1 MKIIIGRNMIR
12 HSITWILAILP
23 VFLSPGVLS
32 QTVDLNNKRFD
43 IPLVQEAPVIDGRIS
58 PGEWD
63 RATII
68 EDLHETTP
76 IEFSA
81 TEERTV
87 FRVMYTEDAL
97 YVSAYV
103 YDDPNQLTAAV
114 LRNETSLRWEDR
126 VGIIID
132 PFNNKRSGYQFLTNP
147 NGVRHEA
154 IYTSATSQS
163 FDWAT
168 IWEADAEV
176 VEDGWTA
183 EMEIPFKSLT
193 FDPQNDTWGVNFTRD
208 QMSSQSAMAWY
219 SYNAQT
225 NPANSGEMSG
235 LRNLNQGVGL
245 DLIPSFSTDFRENH
259 VAGSSD
265 TELNPSFD
273 LTYKLSSSLN
283 LTMTWNTDFAATEID
298 DIQLDLDRFSTR
310 LAEKRSF
317 FLTDMDIFEFGSS
330 VGRFNNSTQDPF
342 NSRNIGLNNG
352 TPVDLTGGAKLSGRV
367 AGFDVGSLIIR
378 QEEFN
383 NIDPTNI
390 YIGRVKRSILSQSEL
405 GAIFTEGD
413 PASNDSSST
422 IGVDF
427 TYRNTQLANN
437 RSFVSNF
444 WIQQS
449 DNPGVDGNDSAWY
462 LDFDYPSSDSWYIS
476 ARVEEVEENF
486 DPRLGFSNRSG
497 ARQYFA
503 TIGDNHILI
512 NNPLLQKIS
521 YSLSGIQYNYLDN
534 GDLQNRNFYL
544 NALTLESP
552 GGDEFQFNISDQV
565 QVLRPGERAPLAGLG
580 VIIPPGEYEY
590 TRYQLNLSSSE
601 SRPFSVSLDGTV
613 GDYYSGRSWE
623 SEAGVN
629 WKPNANLSFD
639 FSYEYTQY
647 DMPGQTVDTRVVEF
661 ENVITFSPSLSI
673 VNLIQYE
680 NVSDTIGF
688 NSRLRWN
695 LQSGQDIWFVLGH
708 GMRDEDEDGDFT
720 DLESTAT
727 FKIRYTLRY

>member
-1 MKIIIGRNMIR
+1 MIR

-219 SYNAQT
+219 SYNAQVHQI
-225 NPANSGEMSG
+225 
-235 LRNLNQGVGL
+235 LN
-245 DLIPSFSTDFRENH
+245 
-259 VAGSSD
+259 
-265 TELNPSFD
+265 
-273 LTYKLSSSLN
+273 
-283 LTMTWNTDFAATEID
+283 
-298 DIQLDLDRFSTR
+298 
-310 LAEKRSF
+310 
-317 FLTDMDIFEFGSS
+317 
-330 VGRFNNSTQDPF
+330 
-342 NSRNIGLNNG
+342 
-352 TPVDLTGGAKLSGRV
+352 
-367 AGFDVGSLIIR
+367 
-378 QEEFN
+378 
-383 NIDPTNI
+383 
-390 YIGRVKRSILSQSEL
+390 
-405 GAIFTEGD
+405 
-413 PASNDSSST
+413 
-422 IGVDF
+422 
-427 TYRNTQLANN
+427 
-437 RSFVSNF
+437 
-444 WIQQS
+444 
-449 DNPGVDGNDSAWY
+449 
-462 LDFDYPSSDSWYIS
+462 
-476 ARVEEVEENF
+476 
-486 DPRLGFSNRSG
+486 
-497 ARQYFA
+497 
-503 TIGDNHILI
+503 
-512 NNPLLQKIS
+512 
-521 YSLSGIQYNYLDN
+521 
-534 GDLQNRNFYL
+534 
-544 NALTLESP
+544 
-552 GGDEFQFNISDQV
+552 
-565 QVLRPGERAPLAGLG
+565 
-580 VIIPPGEYEY
+580 
-590 TRYQLNLSSSE
+590 
-601 SRPFSVSLDGTV
+601 
-613 GDYYSGRSWE
+613 
-623 SEAGVN
+623 
-629 WKPNANLSFD
+629 
-639 FSYEYTQY
+639 
-647 DMPGQTVDTRVVEF
+647 
-661 ENVITFSPSLSI
+661 
-673 VNLIQYE
+673 
-680 NVSDTIGF
+680 
-688 NSRLRWN
+688 
-695 LQSGQDIWFVLGH
+695 
-708 GMRDEDEDGDFT
+708 
-720 DLESTAT
+720 
-727 FKIRYTLRY
+727 